1 MRYTARYES
10 PMSPLYIEMM
20 AVKSRHGGA
29 ISMTGVIARAIMHRD
44 GEFYFFFP
52 PDFIRPL

>member
-1 MRYTARYES
+1 
-10 PMSPLYIEMM
+10 MSPLYIEMM

-44 GEFYFFFP
+44 GEFYFFFSKYTRRDACKVLP
-52 PDFIRPL
+52 RVA

>member
-1 MRYTARYES
+1 
-10 PMSPLYIEMM
+10 MSPLYIEMM

-44 GEFYFFFP
+44 GEFYFFFCCSKYTRRDACKVLP
-52 PDFIRPL
+52 RVA